1 MQVFGWGQPGDA
13 LPSQVPSR
21 TSCCWAKVK
30 HTLVELRWTNGMNG
44 IFFFFS
50 AVLSMTLWTDACS
63 KHVFLSNSEYNV
75 FITSSSSSSSSNI
88 PVTPRRMLLHILIWL
103 YSTMNQLND
112 SFSCLAADW
121 AIHDCSH
128 SRASSVIHKPVRHW
142 NHLFICVAFRQ
153 LPCFALFCFPDW
165 S

>member
-44 IFFFFS
+44 IFYFFFS
-50 AVLSMTLWTDACS
+50 SPFHDALNRCMF
-63 KHVFLSNSEYNV
+63 FLSNSEYNV
-75 FITSSSSSSSSNI
+75 FISSSSSSSNSSNI